1 MMILT
6 TGLTHFGPSTAT
18 KAMINFSNSFGS
30 KAGKDTLVDEV
41 SILRQLQSGLNNL
54 SFPS

>member
-54 SFPS
+54 SCPS